1 VTSDVSPPP
10 DVPDVPDVPAPDVSV
25 PEAAEALSCVDVH
38 KSFGRTAVLRGIDLA
53 VPEGRILTVLG
64 PSGCGKTTLLRIV
77 AGFERADRGTVH
89 LRGRQVEGPAGS
101 VAPEHRRVGIVP
113 QEGALFPHLSVG
125 ENVGFGLPGRARSR
139 SRGRN
144 GDRVAECLAQ
154 VGLSGYE
161 RARPHELSGGQQQR
175 VALARALAP
184 DPSLVVLDEP
194 FSSLDPGLRASVRAE
209 VVAALRASGSTAVV
223 VTHDQEEALSMAD
236 EVAVLL
242 GGRIAQIGDPRT
254 VYGSPVSIDVATFV
268 GEACL
273 VPARRSAR
281 SGRSGRVAESP
292 LGPLE
297 LQAGSA
303 AGDGDGLVVVVR
315 PEQISLAGGP
325 GAVPATVVATTFLGP
340 DATVELAVPGMDRTV
355 TARVGPQGLPEP
367 GAEVDL
373 RVDGELPAFP
383 ASGAGDGDAPARP
396 AQDASAGAGADV
408 DAVRTGGRT

>member
-1 VTSDVSPPP
+1 VN
-10 DVPDVPDVPAPDVSV
+10 DVPTSPDSPD
-25 PEAAEALSCVDVH
+25 ALSCVDVH
-38 KSFGRTAVLRGIDLA
+38 KSFGAAAVLRGVDLA

-89 LRGRQVEGPAGS
+89 LRGREVEGPGRS

-125 ENVGFGLPGRARSR
+125 ENVGFGLGRRSR
-139 SRGRN
+139 RSDRN
-144 GDRVAECLAQ
+144 GARVAECLAQ
-154 VGLSGYE
+154 VGLSGHE

-209 VVAALRASGSTAVV
+209 VVAALRASGATAVV

-242 GGRIAQIGDPRT
+242 GGRVAQAGDPRT
-254 VYGSPVSIDVATFV
+254 VYGSPASIEVATFV
-268 GEACL
+268 GEAAL
-273 VPARRSAR
+273 VPARRSGR
-281 SGRSGRVAESP
+281 SGRSGRGADSP
-292 LGPLE
+292 LGPLD
-297 LQAGSA
+297 LQDGSPA
-303 AGDGDGLVVVVR
+303 AGDLIVVVR

-325 GAVPATVVATTFLGP
+325 GGAGAGAVPATVVATTYLGR
-340 DATVELAVPGMDRTV
+340 DATVELSVAGMDRTV
-355 TARVGPQGLPEP
+355 TARVPARDLPEP
-367 GAEVDL
+367 GAEVEL
-373 RVDGELPAFP
+373 RVEGELPAFP
-383 ASGAGDGDAPARP
+383 AKPAGVDGTGNGDGPAGP
-396 AQDASAGAGADV
+396 AQDASAGADPAT
-408 DAVRTGGRT
+408 VRTGGRT